1 SSALGVVVGAAGDA
15 EAAAAA
21 FGRALETNPNHA
33 IALVGRASLP
43 DFSDSDAVADL
54 EAAIDAYPRF
64 IDAHLRLASLQGS
77 PQRTVQTLRR
87 AERYAPDSVL
97 LRATVLDQLL
107 DIGAVDD
114 ALAYLQQSV
123 SDQLGRS
130 AGLYALARQLPA
142 SHAQQA
148 LQLVSA
154 GQEIYPDS
162 TELQVARADLLIK
175 TGEPVNAVELLRPV
189 YEANPNNRE
198 VGGMLAVALARAGD
212 LDGAREVFEQQRG
225 TGAQV
230 DLGLA
235 EVYLAAGRAAGAL
248 ELLRPLAEVS
258 PDDPQLQALYGTAVV
273 RMGRLEEGRDVLG
286 RALELDPENSL
297 AQRSVSILE
306 QQSQLTGVAD
316 ITFSE
321 EAGVAFQQG
330 LY

>member
-1 SSALGVVVGAAGDA
+1 RWRPGLPGVRVAGLSVGADVAADSGWVQVGYARTAARAGDMETAASSASLAAESAPADAEVQATAGVVLRSAGDA

-87 AERYAPDSVL
+87 AERYAPDSAL

-130 AGLYALARQLPA
+130 AG
-142 SHAQQA
+142 
-148 LQLVSA
+148 
-154 GQEIYPDS
+154 
-162 TELQVARADLLIK
+162 
-175 TGEPVNAVELLRPV
+175 
-189 YEANPNNRE
+189 
-198 VGGMLAVALARAGD
+198 
-212 LDGAREVFEQQRG
+212 
-225 TGAQV
+225 
-230 DLGLA
+230 
-235 EVYLAAGRAAGAL
+235 
-248 ELLRPLAEVS
+248 
-258 PDDPQLQALYGTAVV
+258 
-273 RMGRLEEGRDVLG
+273 
-286 RALELDPENSL
+286 
-297 AQRSVSILE
+297 
-306 QQSQLTGVAD
+306 
-316 ITFSE
+316 
-321 EAGVAFQQG
+321 
-330 LY
+330 